1 MRKILI
7 TCFGPFPGMRVNPTA
22 QLLRALMRSGAARF
36 ERLGVTLAA
45 HALPT
50 VFAAIKP
57 ELEALMKAER
67 PDAALHLGVA
77 GNRKK
82 ISVEAYGRNVIT
94 VLRTDALRQ
103 RAPRRALADG
113 PARITSTFA
122 ARQIESAVRRRA
134 IPVHVSPSAGDY
146 VCNQTLYLSLRGASR
161 KCAQIGFIHIP
172 RPRAARPLARGPDAR
187 PAMRQI
193 HTAVV
198 EALLVMA
205 RAR

>member
-7 TCFGPFPGMRVNPTA
+7 TCFGPFPGMGVNPTA
-22 QLLRALMRSGAARF
+22 QLLRALMRSGAVRF

-82 ISVEAYGRNVIT
+82 IRGEAYGRK
-94 VLRTDALRQ
+94 
-103 RAPRRALADG
+103 P
-113 PARITSTFA
+113 
-122 ARQIESAVRRRA
+122 
-134 IPVHVSPSAGDY
+134 H
-146 VCNQTLYLSLRGASR
+146 
-161 KCAQIGFIHIP
+161 
-172 RPRAARPLARGPDAR
+172 RAA
-187 PAMRQI
+187 
-193 HTAVV
+193 H
-198 EALLVMA
+198 
-205 RAR
+205 